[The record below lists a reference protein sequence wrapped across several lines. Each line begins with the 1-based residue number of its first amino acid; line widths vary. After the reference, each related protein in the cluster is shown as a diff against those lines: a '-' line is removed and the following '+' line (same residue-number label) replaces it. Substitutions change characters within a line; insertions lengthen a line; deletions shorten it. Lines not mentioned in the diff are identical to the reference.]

1 MKKHFTL
8 LSALALTTCMGINA
22 QEVNNMVVQT
32 NKIGAEIQPTMSRPT
47 KSVLKYSL
55 LCTDISSRT

>member
-32 NKIGAEIQPTMSRPT
+32 NKIGAEIQPTMGCPDQQNR
-47 KSVLKYSL
+47 
-55 LCTDISSRT
+55 C